1 MVESVG
7 NSVEGSVM
15 GLVGI
20 DVLGSVARILVN
32 IGGGSVEAIPKPKSF
47 ARKLNSAVMFEMG
60 VPF

>member
-1 MVESVG
+1 
-7 NSVEGSVM
+7 M

-32 IGGGSVEAIPKPKSF
+32 IGSVEAIPKPKSF